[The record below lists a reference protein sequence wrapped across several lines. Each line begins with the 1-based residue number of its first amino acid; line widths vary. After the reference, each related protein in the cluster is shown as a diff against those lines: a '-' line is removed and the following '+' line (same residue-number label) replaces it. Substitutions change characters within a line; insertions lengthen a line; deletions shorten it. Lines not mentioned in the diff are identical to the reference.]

1 MFFVFL
7 YTGDPG
13 LTEAH
18 GTFFGLLYTVD
29 PGLIEAHGE
38 MRST

>member
-7 YTGDPG
+7 YIGDPGLTEARGVFFGFLHTGDPG

-18 GTFFGLLYTVD
+18 GEVHS
-29 PGLIEAHGE
+29 A
-38 MRST
+38 